1 MADDDHGL
9 LAFQEILP
17 AGCPTVRVRTD
28 ASFVRHVETGIVVDR
43 LPPGASCVECDE
55 DTVAFDNFIDAID
68 QAQVIDL
75 PSVRAI
81 TAEQF
86 NTKCIVN
93 DVILALNVARAP
105 ANIETKDPL

>member
-1 MADDDHGL
+1 
-9 LAFQEILP
+9 
-17 AGCPTVRVRTD
+17 
-28 ASFVRHVETGIVVDR
+28 VEG
-43 LPPGASCVECDE
+43 DE
-55 DTVAFDNFIDAID
+55 DAVAFDDFIDAID
-68 QAQVIDL
+68 QAQVIDR

-93 DVILALNVARAP
+93 DVILALKVACAA